1 MSKVTEV
8 VQSIP
13 HVVAWVWT
21 SGQISIGETVP
32 YGAQPLAKGTPADVR
47 KVLRELTTVELAASA
62 DGVSVTDIEFCCN
75 EIANAGTQQEKYT
88 EFVALL
94 LRMRV
99 VVGKDRLQVSVPKPE
114 AANRAA
120 RNKAIN
126 DVMSRRT

>member
-13 HVVAWVWT
+13 HVVAWVWP

-62 DGVSVTDIEFCCN
+62 DIEFCCN
-75 EIANAGTQQEKYT
+75 EIANASTQQEKYT